1 MHLGGLVHVVP
12 VLDRDAMKPTQ
23 VAFISLFWTQS
34 KISEVWR
41 RFGGQPVAEIYRLQL
56 PEVDVEQILEDQGG
70 LAVKIFHGD
79 MMKPTQI
86 VIIAVV

>member
-1 MHLGGLVHVVP
+1 MP

-41 RFGGQPVAEIYRLQL
+41 RFGGQPVAEIHRLQL

>member
-1 MHLGGLVHVVP
+1 MVVLLVP

-41 RFGGQPVAEIYRLQL
+41 SFGGHQPVAEIYRLQL

-70 LAVKIFHGD
+70 LAVKNFHGD

>member
-1 MHLGGLVHVVP
+1 
-12 VLDRDAMKPTQ
+12 MKPTQ

-41 RFGGQPVAEIYRLQL
+41 RFGGHQPVAEIYRLQL